1 MCIINN
7 KNGRLHRAAL
17 LLTLAGA
24 TALPAAAVKGV
35 IVDQYGQPV
44 PSAQI
49 TVKGT
54 STSVLT
60 DADGVFDLDLSA
72 EKTSVSLLRAIWPRS
87 SMWGLCAVPRIR
99 RM

>member
-72 EKTSVSLLRAIWPRS
+72 EKNLSIVAPGYLATEFNVGA
-87 SMWGLCAVPRIR
+87 
-99 RM
+99 